1 MGTLIFFCWMSN
13 KDTEQLLYCAN
24 FRFTQSVLNDL
35 VSTQETQLGMFI
47 IAIHITSRDAP
58 FFAGPDQV

>member
-58 FFAGPDQV
+58 FFAEPDQV